1 MLVLK
6 IRKERRVSC
15 VFCWQRTSA
24 PCPGPALLEK
34 NNYSADA
41 VYDGEEAL
49 AYLEGGNYDG
59 VFLDIMMPKVDG
71 LEVLRRLRQQGN
83 PIPVLLLT
91 AKSEVED
98 KVTGLD
104 MGPTTTSPS
113 PFPPPSSWP
122 ASGP

>member
-59 VFLDIMMPKVDG
+59 VILDIMMPKVDG
-71 LEVLRRLRQQGN
+71 LECCAACGSRG
-83 PIPVLLLT
+83 I
-91 AKSEVED
+91 
-98 KVTGLD
+98 
-104 MGPTTTSPS
+104 PS
-113 PFPPPSSWP
+113 PCCCSPPSRRWRTR
-122 ASGP
+122 